1 MNQVNKTKNELKIY
15 YFLQFLRVQPPPKK
29 RPLRQNIMV
38 FCPEHPKRDQ
48 TLKFTPLSETTSIPV
63 PFLWE
68 SPPLQEWKVHIFV
81 LSTQSCNVF
90 QASHDFTNLTLW
102 RVYFWVLTPSQKVT
116 RQNIAASVAPSTPP
130 PPPGRARRFVSYES
144 YSCRSRGGAGP
155 SPLPLP
161 PPLIFKSNWG
171 PSKRETRVFWKV
183 RCIKT
188 LPPQKKW

>member
-1 MNQVNKTKNELKIY
+1 
-15 YFLQFLRVQPPPKK
+15 
-29 RPLRQNIMV
+29 MV

-68 SPPLQEWKVHIFV
+68 SPPLQEWKVHITV

-130 PPPGRARRFVSYES
+130 PPLVAPEGSLPMKVTVADPGEGQAH
-144 YSCRSRGGAGP
+144 P
-155 SPLPLP
+155 PPLP

-171 PSKRETRVFWKV
+171 PSKRGTRVFWKV